1 MDFKSW
7 LYKRAIAYIEKCN
20 RGWEHSILLLHN
32 LKNLDRLTYRNGD
45 KAYLFYGMDAEWS
58 KFSRYEVFD
67 NAIQE
72 LAMYEDMEQLIATKR
87 GRLAMEDWSRKE
99 PKFRYMLLDRLRQ
112 NCDYYLRIGGSANC
126 LWADSEKEQIQT
138 MIDIWNSFPDDDKP
152 EWLTMEQIKEFAQK
166 MGVDN

>member
-1 MDFKSW
+1 M
-7 LYKRAIAYIEKCN
+7 L
-20 RGWEHSILLLHN
+20 
-32 LKNLDRLTYRNGD
+32 
-45 KAYLFYGMDAEWS
+45 
-58 KFSRYEVFD
+58 D
-67 NAIQE
+67 NAIQK

>member
-1 MDFKSW
+1 MRENVSVESKESP
-7 LYKRAIAYIEKCN
+7 YN

-58 KFSRYEVFD
+58 KFSRYEVLD
-67 NAIQE
+67 NAIQK